1 MAVVS
6 QSHRTPP
13 PAPDGTNAH
22 VPLRKLSFPALGTL
36 CEVQYAAPS
45 GDAQAAD
52 FERAATSWVNAFEAK
67 YSRFRPDSLVSRIN
81 AAAGKAWVEIDS
93 EMEGILKLCDTLH
106 FMTQGV
112 LDPTTLPLI
121 RLWDYKAAT

>member
-6 QSHRTPP
+6 QSQRLPP
-13 PAPDGTNAH
+13 LAPTGADAS
-22 VPLRKLSFPALGTL
+22 VPLRKLSFPALGTV

-52 FERAATSWVNAFEAK
+52 FERAATTWVNAFEAK
-67 YSRFRPDSLVSRIN
+67 YSRCRPDSLVSRIN
-81 AAAGKAWVEIDS
+81 AAAGREWIEIDA
-93 EMEGILKLCDTLH
+93 EMEAMLKLCDTLH

-112 LDPTTLPLI
+112 LDPT
-121 RLWDYKAAT
+121 